1 MKKTWLSPFKVPDD
15 SDFFLQRITEK
26 EKQKEERHKHLA
38 LSVQEKMNHAGQR
51 ELRREEEEEEEKKK
65 KGVLQRKE
73 QRVQPKSV
81 QSRSNLKLAMMT
93 RENIKKESMQEFTN
107 QRRHMLRM
115 DFALMVTRSEIK
127 KLQEAVVK
135 EERRLKRAE
144 QMLEDDTLLFEEFL
158 KENDRNSTEA
168 VKTAEQETK
177 SKLEKMA
184 EIKRLTT
191 EMMSIQSEI
200 SKNEEILKDYKR
212 YKEFLFN
219 LSPPEWQE
227 AQRAK
232 TQTAKALRDRNAQDR
247 RKDMEAEKKSR
258 VQQGVE
264 SPVPGAGGASFP
276 VRSSRLSSRR
286 SAMSS
291 AHTDKVIPVSKP
303 DSDSSEYEDEP
314 ELYFS
319 DPQQLL
325 DLLTELEEQNLT
337 LILNSTET
345 EEELEELRQA
355 METNKKK
362 MEEDA
367 EQLTSQINVITEN
380 ISREKERAAR
390 LQLKARL
397 FNYGKFKT
405 GEQDNMLD
413 ALSRKVEEVYRCCVD
428 DKKTSLDTL
437 QMLTSIEDHLSML
450 LDRIE
455 IIPAETLEKVKKI
468 KDKERRIRQRE
479 EKQRQQKQHQE
490 ERLKKSL
497 ERSQA
502 DIKKTTGRKLMFRSK
517 PAARKI
523 KLDNLT
529 TTSDQDRIDAYLF
542 T

>member
-1 MKKTWLSPFKVPDD
+1 
-15 SDFFLQRITEK
+15 
-26 EKQKEERHKHLA
+26 
-38 LSVQEKMNHAGQR
+38 
-51 ELRREEEEEEEKKK
+51 
-65 KGVLQRKE
+65 
-73 QRVQPKSV
+73 
-81 QSRSNLKLAMMT
+81 
-93 RENIKKESMQEFTN
+93 
-107 QRRHMLRM
+107 
-115 DFALMVTRSEIK
+115 MVTRSEIK

-258 VQQGVE
+258 VQQGKSHQE
-264 SPVPGAGGASFP
+264 
-276 VRSSRLSSRR
+276 
-286 SAMSS
+286 
-291 AHTDKVIPVSKP
+291 
-303 DSDSSEYEDEP
+303 EDEP

-362 MEEDA
+362 IVRWD
-367 EQLTSQINVITEN
+367 
-380 ISREKERAAR
+380 
-390 LQLKARL
+390 
-397 FNYGKFKT
+397 
-405 GEQDNMLD
+405 DNMLD

-502 DIKKTTGRKLMFRSK
+502 DIKKTVKSFLKGASALLVLSMD
-517 PAARKI
+517 
-523 KLDNLT
+523 LNLT
-529 TTSDQDRIDAYLF
+529 QNLILNSFQKYQIYPAEIQGF
-542 T
+542 FMK